1 MDSIV
6 ALLVATL
13 SLLIIFNESR
23 YTFMCFCQILKSS
36 IITENQYIYEIHG
49 TKLQGSKKSNQNLLI
64 KSIPSIIFNKKI
76 MMLLRAGLLCDILK
90 FFSTQEMTDFL
101 QIIGFHSCKR
111 WESEMQL
118 VAWNLITM
126 LWSIN

>member
-1 MDSIV
+1 
-6 ALLVATL
+6 
-13 SLLIIFNESR
+13 
-23 YTFMCFCQILKSS
+23 MCFCQILKSS

-64 KSIPSIIFNKKI
+64 KSIPSILFNKKI

-101 QIIGFHSCKR
+101 QIIGFHNCKR

-118 VAWNLITM
+118 VVWNLITM
-126 LWSIN
+126 LWGIN